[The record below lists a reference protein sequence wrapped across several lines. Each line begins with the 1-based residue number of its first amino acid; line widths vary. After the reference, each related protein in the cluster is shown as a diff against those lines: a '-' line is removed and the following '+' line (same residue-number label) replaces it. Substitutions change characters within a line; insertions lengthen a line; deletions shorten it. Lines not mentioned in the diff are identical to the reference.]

1 MRGFARDVSAVSD
14 TVGELNINDVLLTGA
29 GACGGTRLVE
39 GLSAHAQ
46 QEHDHVQKLSADLN
60 GLAST
65 IMDAIDSAQRMD
77 GAPLPTSS
85 TES

>member
-1 MRGFARDVSAVSD
+1 MRGFARDLSSVSD
-14 TVGELNINDVLLTGA
+14 TVGALNIKDVLLTGA

-39 GLSAHAQ
+39 GLRAHAQ
-46 QEHDHVQKLSADLN
+46 EQHDRIQKLSADLS

-65 IMDAIDSAQRMD
+65 IVGAIDSAQRMD
-77 GAPLPTSS
+77 GARLPTSS